1 MNASTSAPTAASIDD
16 DRLVQARQR
25 LDRLELYIRSDPAN
39 GALLIDAFETAL
51 SCHAWDRARFH
62 LQHGQSLDTDPWGW
76 RLREGD
82 FWLAQGR
89 YEKAVSVLEA
99 LRGASARP
107 SGLDPVLLHN
117 LAFIEFRQARYGE
130 CAARLASVM
139 EDEHV
144 AIPLLGIPSSPIDRA
159 LQVLWLR
166 ALHHD
171 GQVER
176 AMHWAVTAERHQFLD
191 AYAAGIASLIA
202 LDASDL
208 DAAQRWSA
216 KASNGSEAGAP
227 AIEALTTMASLAL
240 GQRDEQRARS
250 LIDAALRL
258 QPTDGRLWSLQGFT
272 AMLGGDLGTAMTSFR
287 HALEAMPM
295 HVATWHG
302 QGWAQVMCGD
312 LPGARASF
320 ETALELDH
328 ELAESHAGL
337 AVSLAM
343 QGQPD
348 AARQHADLALE
359 REPGNLAGRYARS
372 LLSGKRQDAEDVRS
386 VAKHLLGGFAR
397 PSAGKND

>member
-1 MNASTSAPTAASIDD
+1 MNASTSPPTAASIED
-16 DRLVQARQR
+16 DRLAQARQR

-51 SCHAWDRARFH
+51 SCRAWDRAQFH
-62 LQHGQSLDTDPWGW
+62 LQHGRSLDTDPWGW

-89 YEKAVSVLEA
+89 YEEATAILEA
-99 LRGASARP
+99 LAVVPARP

-139 EDEHV
+139 EDERA
-144 AIPLLGIPSSPIDRA
+144 AIPAPEIQSSPIDRA

-176 AMHWAVTAERHQFLD
+176 AMRWAVTAERHLLLHP
-191 AYAAGIASLIA
+191 YAAGIASLIA
-202 LDASDL
+202 LDASDF

-216 KASNGSEAGAP
+216 QAGSDSATGAP
-227 AIEALTTMASLAL
+227 AVETLTTMASRAL
-240 GQRDEQRARS
+240 GHRDEQRARS

-272 AMLGGDLGTAMTSFR
+272 DMLGGRPGTAITSFR
-287 HALEAMPM
+287 SALETMPS
-295 HVATWHG
+295 HIATWHG
-302 QGWAQVMCGD
+302 QGWAQVMVGD
-312 LPGARASF
+312 LPGATASF
-320 ETALELDH
+320 ETALELDR

-337 AVSLAM
+337 AVALAM
-343 QGQPD
+343 QGRPD
-348 AARQHADLALE
+348 DAYRHADLALE
-359 REPGNLAGRYARS
+359 REPGNLAGHYARS
-372 LLSGKRQDAEDVRS
+372 LLSGKAQDAEELQS
-386 VAKHLLGGFAR
+386 LAKHLLGGFGR
-397 PSAGKND
+397 RFAGKSD